1 MFNKKLYRRLKFEI
15 QIKFSIEESLENKVL
30 NIKNILLEV
39 QNISLNLKLSHVQMY
54 TLYSK
59 IGLIIEFNFI

>member
-54 TLYSK
+54 TLHSK